1 MSDSIS
7 FLPYNHSLAARDYL
21 HRLLTIIL
29 SLSSC
34 YGQLT
39 STIHD
44 MASRHFPQSTND
56 RSPSSQT
63 PSHYS
68 HDGINM
74 VGQSDL
80 LGLSQISIAYSMP
93 VQNSIIAPAG
103 QMPDG
108 SQFPAMLNE
117 VTSAEYMPFGAHH
130 ASAGA
135 GQQATQNYTSYRYM
149 Q

>member
-21 HRLLTIIL
+21 HRLLTTIL

-34 YGQLT
+34 YGQLA
-39 STIHD
+39 STTHD

-63 PSHYS
+63 PSQYG
-68 HDGINM
+68 HDAINM
-74 VGQSDL
+74 VGQPDL
-80 LGLSQISIAYSMP
+80 LGLSQMSIAYSMP
-93 VQNSIIAPAG
+93 VQSGIIAPAG
-103 QMPDG
+103 HMPDG
-108 SQFPAMLNE
+108 SHFPAMLAE
-117 VTSAEYMPFGAHH
+117 VTSAEYMPFGTHH
-130 ASAGA
+130 ASAGP